1 MGVSPALLPKGAMW
15 APETRASYVHGLIV
29 PSSSM
34 IAARWGKIFV
44 GLSSGEK
51 RDTTFTG
58 GSGQVR
64 KGAAVPGYQRSS
76 VSGLSRDGEKLL
88 ARKHV
93 RYESRPFNF

>member
-1 MGVSPALLPKGAMW
+1 MGVSPAPLPKGVKW
-15 APETRASYVHGLIV
+15 APETRASDVHGLIV

-44 GLSSGEK
+44 DLSSGEK

-76 VSGLSRDGEKLL
+76 VSGLSRDGAK
-88 ARKHV
+88 AI
-93 RYESRPFNF
+93 SP